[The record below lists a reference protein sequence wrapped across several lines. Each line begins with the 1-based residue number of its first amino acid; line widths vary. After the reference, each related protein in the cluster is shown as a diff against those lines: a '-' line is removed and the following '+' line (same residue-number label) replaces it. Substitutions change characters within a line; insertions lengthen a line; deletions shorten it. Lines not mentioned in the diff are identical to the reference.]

1 MYFYIL
7 ADPKD
12 SQAKSSPGGRVL
24 TAKDKADIVNAV
36 VEDFVHP
43 GSVAKQF
50 GCSLTTVY
58 SLVKK
63 SGFKLPENGYVK
75 SAVAREVM
83 EEIIQEASGT
93 TPPASDKIDELIRTH
108 GVSYQDIQVIVNN
121 SRKRSYD
128 QASKDIYTLEV
139 H

>member
-1 MYFYIL
+1 M
-7 ADPKD
+7 D
-12 SQAKSSPGGRVL
+12 
-24 TAKDKADIVNAV
+24 
-36 VEDFVHP
+36 P

-50 GCSLTTVY
+50 GCSRSTVY

-83 EEIIQEASGT
+83 EEIIQLQEASGT
-93 TPPASDKIDELIRTH
+93 TPSVSDKIDELIKTH
-108 GVSYQDIQVIVNN
+108 GVSVHDFDVIVMN

-128 QASKDIYTLEV
+128 QASRYLHTLAVEKLKNY
-139 H
+139 